1 MSGCGCRP
9 ARLSQRDEVWTVTQ
23 ASEGRGLLPVGRAES
38 LTDLVQPQQQ
48 GIVSRVIARSGGGNV
63 TLFAIDNG
71 EGLSEHT
78 TPYDALVIIFEG
90 RMRIQIADAVVTVS
104 AGQVVRMPANVPHAL
119 HAEEPSRM
127 MLVMLK

>member
-1 MSGCGCRP
+1 MR
-9 ARLSQRDEVWTVTQ
+9 WTVTEG
-23 ASEGRGLLPVGRAES
+23 SEGRGLLPVGRAES
-38 LTDLVQPQQQ
+38 LADLLQPQPQ

-63 TLFAIDNG
+63 TLFAIDDG

-90 RMRIQIADAVVTVS
+90 RMRIQIADAVVTAS
-104 AGQVVRMPANVPHAL
+104 AGQVIKMPANVPHAV
-119 HAEEPSRM
+119 HAEKPSRM